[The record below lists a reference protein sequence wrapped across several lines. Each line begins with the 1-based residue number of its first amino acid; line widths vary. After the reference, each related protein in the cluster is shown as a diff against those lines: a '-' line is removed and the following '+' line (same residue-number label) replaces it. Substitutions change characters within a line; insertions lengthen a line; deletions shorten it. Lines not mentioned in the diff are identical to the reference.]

1 MLKVISFD
9 FWNTLVQDK
18 HSNKRIPLIQE
29 RLASWG
35 HKHTQ
40 EEIAGFFTPLA
51 EKLITAD
58 RGNGAVH
65 RSVLRIIEELLD
77 TLEVSLDASKTQQL
91 LIDVKDIMLLDPPE
105 LHADAKEV
113 VEELAKQ
120 YRIGLISD
128 TGITPGRTLRKV
140 LETHDILK
148 YIEFCS
154 FSDET
159 GYCKPHPKAFS
170 PLLAFFH
177 VLPEEVVHIGDL
189 LHTDIKG
196 GKSLGIHTIHLNH
209 PTPSAHTYV
218 KTNPETISADFEVHS
233 LREILPILQSFDD

>member
-1 MLKVISFD
+1 MLKIISFD

-18 HSNKRIPLIQE
+18 HSTLRIPLIQE

-35 HKHTQ
+35 HDRTQ
-40 EEIAGFFTPLA
+40 EEIRDLFTPLA

-58 RGNGAVH
+58 RSNGAKH
-65 RSVLRIIEELLD
+65 RSVLRILEELL
-77 TLEVSLDASKTQQL
+77 VSLAISLDVSKKQQL
-91 LIDVKDIMLLDPPE
+91 LVEVEEVMLQDPPE
-105 LHADAKEV
+105 LHAHAKEV
-113 VEELAKQ
+113 VQELAKQ

-140 LETHDILK
+140 LELHGVLQ

-159 GYCKPHPKAFS
+159 GYCKPHPKAFT
-170 PLLAFFH
+170 PLLDFFH
-177 VLPEEVVHIGDL
+177 VLPEEVVHVGDL

-196 GKSLGIHTIHLNH
+196 GNSLGIHTVHLNH

-218 KTNPETISADFEVHS
+218 KIDPETISADFEISS
-233 LREILPILQSFDD
+233 LSEIPAILQSFGD